1 MAHALAANG
10 LPALHPRSGRKID
23 AALDQFRCSGA
34 AAGDAGGASGSARP
48 APAPAEPPR
57 QPRVL
62 LLLLKQGANGL
73 NLTEAQ
79 HVVLVEP
86 VLDPGSE
93 AQAIGRVD
101 RIGQHRET
109 HVHRFLVD
117 ATIDERVPQLGRERA
132 AAMDMRAAAGRSR
145 GGSLDKGG
153 LSVRCV
159 PRPPGCLCCGQSCFG
174 PASPTLCGGL
184 STRAGRWPSCCGTTA
199 AGARLRPAL
208 LLLLMAGTRPFDGLY
223 CLTLLCSL

>member
-1 MAHALAANG
+1 MCSRLTLLLRVRVWAQAVLDLVAHALAANG
-10 LPALHPRSGRKID
+10 LPVLHPRSGRRID
-23 AALDQFRCSGA
+23 AALDLFRGSAA
-34 AAGDAGGASGSARP
+34 AAGGADGASGSRSTRPPSAP
-48 APAPAEPPR
+48 APAPSQQQQQ

-101 RIGQHRET
+101 RTGQTRPT
-109 HVHRFLVD
+109 HVHRFVVD
-117 ATIDERVPQLGRERA
+117 ATIEERVHQLGRERA
-132 AAMDMRAAAGRSR
+132 AAMDMSAAGAAGRSR

-153 LSVRCV
+153 LSVRCG
-159 PRPPGCLCCGQSCFG
+159 PGLVVLEL
-174 PASPTLCGGL
+174 SP
-184 STRAGRWPSCCGTTA
+184 
-199 AGARLRPAL
+199 
-208 LLLLMAGTRPFDGLY
+208 
-223 CLTLLCSL
+223 